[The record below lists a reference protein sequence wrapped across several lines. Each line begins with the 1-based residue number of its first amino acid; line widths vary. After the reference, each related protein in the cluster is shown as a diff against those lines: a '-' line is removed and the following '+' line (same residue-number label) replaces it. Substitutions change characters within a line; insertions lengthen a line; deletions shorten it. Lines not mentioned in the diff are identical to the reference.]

1 MCNIDHVPNELLEY
15 IFYYVDQA
23 SLRSQCIQVS
33 SNWKQIIH
41 SVEFWKD
48 YHRFWCNSKPKKAS
62 NTESGEKNIDQSD
75 SADSIPYDWVF
86 YSHLNPRTNPFK
98 TNLLR
103 NPDGL
108 LVTPEELHSQD
119 NRYYEGKSLFL
130 RTTYTYMR

>member
-75 SADSIPYDWVF
+75 SADSIPYDF
-86 YSHLNPRTNPFK
+86 YYDSTVKNEISFECLI
-98 TNLLR
+98 
-103 NPDGL
+103 
-108 LVTPEELHSQD
+108 
-119 NRYYEGKSLFL
+119 
-130 RTTYTYMR
+130 